1 MIEKILPDGIACAES
16 FGDQLDAELFPE
28 EEELIAR
35 AVDKRRR
42 EFRTARACART
53 ALAGLGVPP
62 APILSGERGAPVWP
76 PGIVGSIAHCA
87 GYRVAAV
94 SRDSETLAIGLDAEP
109 DEPLPAGVLDAI
121 ALPGE
126 RFRLRELAAARP
138 AANGDRLLF
147 CAKESVYKAWFPLVG
162 RWLGFEEADVVIDA
176 AQGTFAARLLVP
188 APPVGGVP
196 LTGFAGRWLFSDG
209 FIVTAIAMAA
219 RSARARATATG
230 SFKDLEAT

>member
-138 AANGDRLLF
+138 AANWDRLLF